1 VPAEPDD
8 RRRETQ
14 PGGFDDNRPGHP
26 DHPTMTRPDAD
37 ANPLRAFFDRH
48 QGATIDKWLHYLDIY
63 HRHFA
68 RFRERPVTVVEIGV
82 FQGGSLAMWR
92 DYFGPQ
98 ARIVGIDIDERCR
111 DLAPEGTEVRIGSQT
126 DREFLRALK
135 RELGTIDV
143 LIDDGGHEM
152 VQQLV
157 SFDELFPA
165 VSAEGVYLVEDLHTS
180 YWPEYGGGLRQQGSF
195 IEFAK
200 SLIDHLNAWHSRDPG
215 LSPGPWTRA
224 IDGLHFYDSVLVV
237 EKRPRLRPI
246 QQRSGRPPRFV
257 MHQTGAAP

>member
-1 VPAEPDD
+1 MTTDD
-8 RRRETQ
+8 RA
-14 PGGFDDNRPGHP
+14 G
-26 DHPTMTRPDAD
+26 
-37 ANPLRAFFDRH
+37 NPLRAFFEHND
-48 QGATIDKWLHYLDIY
+48 GPTIDKWVHYFDVY

-68 RFRERPVTVVEIGV
+68 RFRGRRITVVEIGV

-92 DYFGPQ
+92 DYFGPE
-98 ARIVGIDIDERCR
+98 ARIVGVDVDPRCA
-111 DLAPEGTEVRIGSQT
+111 DLAPPGTEVRIGSQT

-152 VQQLV
+152 AQQLV
-157 SFDELFPA
+157 TFDELFPA

-180 YWPEYGGGLRQQGSF
+180 YWPSYGGGLRAPGSF

-200 SLIDHLNAWHSRDPG
+200 SLIDHLHAWHSPDPG
-215 LSPGPWTRA
+215 AFAPTAMTRS

-237 EKRPRLRPI
+237 EKRPRLKPMTR
-246 QQRSGRPPRFV
+246 RTGRPAAFL
-257 MHQTGAAP
+257 MHETGTAR